1 MRLLRILVAMACL
14 AAGIAVGGLN
24 TQPVQLDLGFTVWTT
39 TLGVAVI
46 VSLLIGV
53 VVGGLALAAS
63 TLLPRRKRGGTGG

>member
-1 MRLLRILVAMACL
+1 MRLLRILVALACL
-14 AAGIAVGGLN
+14 AAGIAIGGLN
-24 TQPVQLDLGFTVWTT
+24 TQPVLLDLGFTVLTT

-63 TLLPRRKRGGTGG
+63 TVLPRRKRGGAGG